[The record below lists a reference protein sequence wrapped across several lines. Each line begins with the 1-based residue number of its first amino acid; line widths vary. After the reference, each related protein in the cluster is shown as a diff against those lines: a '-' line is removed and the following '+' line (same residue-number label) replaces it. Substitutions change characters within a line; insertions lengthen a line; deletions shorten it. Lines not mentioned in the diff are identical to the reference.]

1 MGKSFKRDNFS
12 ENNNRHKSN
21 DYKRR
26 KNQIREDHV
35 HDEFSDYKIH
45 GLKKKKSISNVVLC
59 MLKF

>member
-12 ENNNRHKSN
+12 ENNNRHKPN

-45 GLKKKKSISNVVLC
+45 GLKKKKSIDS
-59 MLKF
+59 